1 MDADAKSG
9 CVREDH
15 EIPVLDGPDD
25 LAHFIADLHRRADEA
40 GRDDPIDIVFVV
52 PDGGPPGSAG
62 FQADVHRR
70 AIDECAA
77 LGVTGNNVTLD
88 TTSLEHTLDVIGR
101 YGADVIGARSS

>member
-1 MDADAKSG
+1 MPMPNPAAFAKTTRS
-9 CVREDH
+9 
-15 EIPVLDGPDD
+15 PVLDGPDD
-25 LAHFIADLHRRADEA
+25 LSRFIADLHRRADDA
-40 GRDDPIDIVFVV
+40 GRTDPIDIVFVV
-52 PDGGPPGSAG
+52 PDGGQPGSAG

>member
-52 PDGGPPGSAG
+52 PDGGRPDRRLPGGRSSSG
-62 FQADVHRR
+62 
-70 AIDECAA
+70 IDECAA